1 MYAIRT
7 TREHA
12 IVASTNRREGRTGA
26 LYPVPFFFVVTAK
39 NAGREGKG
47 WDVMVE
53 MGDLSAR
60 IAWVFWWRE

>member
-26 LYPVPFFFVVTAK
+26 LYPVPFFFVVTARM
-39 NAGREGKG
+39 REGKG
-47 WDVMVE
+47 RDGM
-53 MGDLSAR
+53 S
-60 IAWVFWWRE
+60 WWRWGI